1 MKRLMILID
10 AEVGIGKQDED
21 CIKMASF
28 MHKEFNVIFFLI

>member
-28 MHKEFNVIFFLI
+28 MNKEFNVI